1 MDTPSLVAIL
11 RDMEAG
17 RRNVLGDHW
26 HSSYAGTA
34 ASVLE
39 SLDAENKQLREEL
52 KAARAETQD
61 KQIYHP
67 PCRY

>member
-1 MDTPSLVAIL
+1 MATDIVEIL

-17 RRNVLGDHW
+17 RRNLLGDHW
-26 HSSYAGTA
+26 HSSYCGNA
-34 ASVLE
+34 ANE
-39 SLDAENKQLREEL
+39 IKRLREEL
-52 KAARAETQD
+52 AVAKAELETARAETHN